1 MIKKLRFKFVLYTMV
16 SIFSLMLVILLVV
29 NITNFSLVGNDA
41 DKVTLNIAN
50 NDGRF
55 RPVNFDEN
63 NIPPED
69 IDRTIPNP
77 GTRENNPEA
86 EAITRYISV
95 IYNKDTGEYRINL
108 ERNST
113 YNNAEE
119 VKAVITK
126 LKGEVGWYKNYRYR
140 ITNKDSSTTLY
151 VLLDYRSELVPS
163 QNVLRVS
170 IIVFSTGIVLSI
182 AIIIPTSRFFVR
194 PLETNYHRQKR
205 FITDASHELKTPIT
219 IISANNE
226 IEIVEKGESDA
237 TKAISN
243 QVARL
248 TTLVKALNDLSIID
262 EEEKAIGSEFNLTNA
277 TVDICNQFEKSFKQ
291 AKKEL
296 KLNIDNEIIYNGN
309 EKEIRELE
317 VILLDNAL
325 KYSKSYANFNLNKV
339 GNRVVLI
346 VENDTSNNYPERYNG
361 DLQLV
366 FERFYRGDEARG
378 STISGNGIGLAI
390 AKGIVEKHKGR
401 IYANGKGNIFIIR
414 AEL

>member
-1 MIKKLRFKFVLYTMV
+1 MIKKLRFKFILYTMV

-55 RPVNFDEN
+55 RPANFDEN

-69 IDRTIPNP
+69 IDRTSPNP

-95 IYNKDTGEYRINL
+95 IYNRDTGEYRINL

-119 VKAVITK
+119 VKAVISK

-170 IIVFSTGIVLSI
+170 IIVFSTGIVLSL

-325 KYSKSYANFNLNKV
+325 KYSKSYTNFNLNKV

>member
-55 RPVNFDEN
+55 RPINFDEN

>member
-1 MIKKLRFKFVLYTMV
+1 MIKKLRFKFILYTMV

-55 RPVNFDEN
+55 RPANFDEN

-69 IDRTIPNP
+69 IDRTSPNP

-95 IYNKDTGEYRINL
+95 IYNRDTGEYRINL

-119 VKAVITK
+119 VKAVISK

-170 IIVFSTGIVLSI
+170 IIVFSTGIVLSL

-296 KLNIDNEIIYNGN
+296 KVNIDNEIIYNGN

-325 KYSKSYANFNLNKV
+325 KYSKSYTNFNLNKV